1 MTPLE
6 QLYRRP
12 GFLLRRAHQLS
23 VGLFE
28 RRCAALKLTPPQFGI
43 LHMLAHASD
52 LDQAALARALGFD
65 KVTTLH
71 IVRGLEARGLL
82 TRNHCSVDRRRRT
95 ISLTAEGRAVLD
107 SAQQCADLA
116 SADLLSPLVSDE
128 RKQLLALL
136 EKLCGGLEDKART
149 PVVPPA
155 SPRQAG

>member
-1 MTPLE
+1 VTSLE

-28 RRCAALKLTPPQFGI
+28 RHCASLKLTPPQFGI

-71 IVRGLEARGLL
+71 IVRGLESRGLV
-82 TRNHCSVDRRRRT
+82 TRNDCPEDKRRRT
-95 ISLTAEGRAVLD
+95 INLTAEGKAVLD
-107 SAQQCADLA
+107 SAQRSAALA
-116 SADLLSPLVSDE
+116 SKELLSPLLADE
-128 RKQLLALL
+128 RKQLLYLL

-149 PVVPPA
+149 PVVPPM
-155 SPRQAG
+155 SPF